1 MREGLGRV
9 RRLRPLTADIC
20 PQRGGRCR
28 RRFIVITVV
37 IEMFCGL
44 IMQQVPLLSIF
55 TPPTPTHPPQKKA
68 AFLFA
73 SALLEVTHCL
83 ITAAS
88 AAEGV
93 RGWLRAD
100 GGGVGGGGGV
110 GWGGVQGRL
119 TRRHVIIVVRQR
131 RGGTLT
137 HVTDSQPRPH
147 V

>member
-1 MREGLGRV
+1 M
-9 RRLRPLTADIC
+9 
-20 PQRGGRCR
+20 
-28 RRFIVITVV
+28 VITVV

-55 TPPTPTHPPQKKA
+55 TPPPLKKA

-88 AAEGV
+88 AGEGV

-110 GWGGVQGRL
+110 QGGG
-119 TRRHVIIVVRQR
+119 
-131 RGGTLT
+131 
-137 HVTDSQPRPH
+137 
-147 V
+147 